1 LQFSKFLRLIKHKRS
16 ITIMEKNTEN
26 NTHLNS
32 GNLVVFFYK
41 WRKPLLI
48 VTIVAMLAS
57 VVVSLLIQNKYE
69 STVVL
74 FPTTTSS
81 ISKAL
86 ISEHNNGKE
95 DVLRLGEEEEAEQLL
110 QILNSDE
117 IRNMIIAK
125 YNLAQHYEIDEDTEY
140 KFTKLQRE
148 YESNVTFNRT
158 KFMSVEITVLDHS
171 ADTASMIAND
181 IAAFLDTVKNRM
193 RKEVAVQALR
203 IVETEYN
210 DQVAYLEYLDDS
222 LESIRSLGIIN
233 IRAQTERLT
242 EQMAIAILQGKKSA
256 ADALKTKLDT
266 LSRYAG
272 IFTNIQEQILL
283 EQERLVLIR
292 SKYREAKLDA
302 ESNLQHKFIVN
313 NAYPAEKKSY
323 PIRWLIVVVS
333 TFVSF
338 LLALILILFME
349 SIKSINFK

>member
-1 LQFSKFLRLIKHKRS
+1 
-16 ITIMEKNTEN
+16 MENKSD
-26 NTHLNS
+26 LNS
-32 GNLVVFFYK
+32 GNLIVFFYK

-57 VVVSLLIQNKYE
+57 VVVSLLIEDKYE

-95 DVLRLGEEEEAEQLL
+95 DILRLGEEEEAEQML
-110 QILNSDE
+110 QILNSDG
-117 IRNMIIAK
+117 IRNMIVAK
-125 YNLAQHYEIDEDTEY
+125 YNLALHYDIDEDTEY

-158 KFMSVEITVLDHS
+158 KFMSVEINVLDHN
-171 ADTASMIAND
+171 ADTASLIAND
-181 IAAFLDTVKNRM
+181 IASFLDTVKNRM
-193 RKEVAVQALR
+193 RREIAVQALH
-203 IVETEYN
+203 IVENEYK
-210 DQVAYLEYLDDS
+210 DQADYLRYLDDS

-256 ADALKTKLDT
+256 ADALKSKLDT
-266 LSRYAG
+266 LSKYAG
-272 IFTNIQEQILL
+272 VFTNIQEQILL

-302 ESNLQHKFIVN
+302 ETNLQHKFIVN

-333 TFVSF
+333 TFITF
-338 LLALILILFME
+338 LLALVMILLVE